1 LSGSYDEKLKDI
13 FLFYD
18 LISLSSSPSS
28 TYITTSS
35 PPEEQTPHRRF
46 DTQYSLST
54 PTTKNLQWQ
63 WTSISASTMLLAP
76 TNPQTTLKPTPPMSL
91 PQSYIKA
98 SFKVYPTTSNAIK
111 PFSVSF
117 AATRPAKTPC

>member
-18 LISLSSSPSS
+18 LISLSSSLSS
-28 TYITTSS
+28 TYTTSS
-35 PPEEQTPHRRF
+35 PPEDYTTHHRF
-46 DTQYSLST
+46 DTQHSLST
-54 PTTKNLQWQ
+54 STIENLQWQ

-76 TNPQTTLKPTPPMSL
+76 TNPPPTLKPTPPMNL
-91 PQSYIKA
+91 PQLYIKA

-117 AATRPAKTPC
+117 AATQPAKTLC